1 MYFLVNLW
9 TTFLQWEKAWL
20 TLHSHLKQASLGLV
34 RKTCPMSVLEQLYPT
49 TERIKYWWI
58 SRTSENS
65 YLIILCN
72 TIQCSV
78 YNKVH
83 QQFRWS
89 KAWNLAHLYTLI
101 CFIYYLHPAQVGQ
114 HSPGKG
120 EIIWLGGQVAV
131 RGHTLWWQFKRPLC
145 QDKTWFTVSL
155 DKSQIKL
162 TPTLHKTPKHP
173 WRAKRTQHYGSTC
186 ISTKEKRLIED

>member
-1 MYFLVNLW
+1 MFNIYMYFLVNLW
-9 TTFLQWEKAWL
+9 TTFLQWEKARL

-49 TERIKYWWI
+49 TERMKYWWI
-58 SRTSENS
+58 SRTYENS
-65 YLIILCN
+65 YLIILYVTQYN
-72 TIQCSV
+72 VLYTIKSPV
-78 YNKVH
+78 G

-89 KAWNLAHLYTLI
+89 KAWNSAHLYTLI
-101 CFIYYLHPAQVGQ
+101 CFHIHFLYYLHPAQVGQ

-131 RGHTLWWQFKRPLC
+131 RGHTLWWQLKRPLC

-162 TPTLHKTPKHP
+162 TPTLHK
-173 WRAKRTQHYGSTC
+173 
-186 ISTKEKRLIED
+186 ITKTSLKGKEDLALW